1 MATQLFKGITNLVKG
16 KKGTRE
22 DVALSSIEGEGKV
35 LGLYFSAHWCP
46 PCRGFT
52 PQLAKWYT
60 ELKSGALADKFD
72 IVFISSDRD
81 EDSFD
86 EYFDSMPWLALPYQ
100 ERDLKVIKRFL
111 IIGNYNFCT
120 INLIINNYYHLF
132 LIGSTQQNV

>member
-1 MATQLFKGITNLVKG
+1 MATQLFNGITNLVKG
-16 KKGTRE
+16 KKGSRE
-22 DVALSSIEGEGKV
+22 DVAFSNIEGEGKV

-100 ERDLKVIKRFL
+100 ERDLKVKIH
-111 IIGNYNFCT
+111 NYWQ
-120 INLIINNYYHLF
+120 L
-132 LIGSTQQNV
+132 